1 MPGEWNIT
9 KNNIIEQS
17 KRFVILLIG
26 ITERKKKVKEEKLSE
41 VLFGFRLNGY
51 TEYSFQYMKK
61 CPQMERIP

>member
-26 ITERKKKVKEEKLSE
+26 ITERKKKSQRGEIIRSTVW
-41 VLFGFRLNGY
+41 V
-51 TEYSFQYMKK
+51 
-61 CPQMERIP
+61 